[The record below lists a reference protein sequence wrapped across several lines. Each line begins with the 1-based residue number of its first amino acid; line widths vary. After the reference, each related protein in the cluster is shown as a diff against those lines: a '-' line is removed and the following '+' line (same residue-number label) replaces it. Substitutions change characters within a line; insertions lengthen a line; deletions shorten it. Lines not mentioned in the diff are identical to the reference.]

1 VDPKSAQPNP
11 DIRHNSIAYA
21 VDYAS
26 FNLGMT
32 FVNISSVFPALV
44 GQLTDSAPIIGLI
57 GTVWRGCW
65 LLPQLPVGQWI
76 NRQPRKK
83 RFMML
88 SASIGRIPFWIVAA
102 ALWLGL
108 AKNPTVLLILLF
120 SAFGILAAGDGL
132 ATLAWFDIMAR
143 ALPAKVRSRV
153 ISLAQLFGGILG
165 VGTGLLVSLILSSSK
180 LPFPTN
186 YGLLFTLA
194 SLFIGVS
201 TVALSRIR
209 EPEPSFQKSTAGAH
223 HQTNLWALVR
233 GDRHLVYFIVC
244 RILVGLAELSLPF
257 YVGHAQDTLHLPT
270 GIIGA
275 FVIAQTLGGVAA
287 SALLGVAGAH
297 RGPRYVIRVGSAIS
311 ALGPIFALAAHLS
324 GASWLGKAYPFVFIT
339 LGVANNVRFIGFFNY
354 LLEIAPEEIRPT
366 YVGLSNTIL
375 GLLTLAPT
383 MGGWLLE
390 STSYSTLFGATAIF
404 ALVGFTL
411 TLGLKLPADI
421 RRSLTNKDSR
431 SFGRA
436 RQIED

>member
-1 VDPKSAQPNP
+1 MDPEHTQSDT

-44 GQLTDSAPIIGLI
+44 GQLTDSAPIIGLV
-57 GTVWRGCW
+57 GTVWRGSW

-83 RFMML
+83 PFMML
-88 SASIGRIPFWIVAA
+88 SASLSRIPLWIVAA
-102 ALWLGL
+102 ALWIGL

-120 SAFGILAAGDGL
+120 SALGIFAAGDGL

-143 ALPAKVRSRV
+143 ALPAKVRGRV
-153 ISLAQLFGGILG
+153 ISLAQMIGGILG
-165 VGTGLLVSLILSSSK
+165 IGTGLLVGLILGSPK
-180 LPFPTN
+180 LSFPAN

-201 TVALSRIR
+201 TLALSAIK
-209 EPEPSFQKSTAGAH
+209 EPAAPSQQSKTDASHGTK
-223 HQTNLWALVR
+223 LWALIR

-244 RILVGLAELSLPF
+244 RILVGLAELSIPF
-257 YVGHAQDTLHLPT
+257 YVGHAQDALHLSA

-275 FVIAQTLGGVAA
+275 FVVAQTLGGVGA

-311 ALGPIFALAAHLS
+311 ALGPIFALAAHLT
-324 GASWLGKAYPFVFIT
+324 GAVWLGKAYPIVFIT

-354 LLEIAPEEIRPT
+354 LLEISPEEVRPT

-383 MGGWLLE
+383 IGGWLLE
-390 STSYSTLFGATAIF
+390 ATSYSVLFGASAIF
-404 ALVGFTL
+404 ALAGFFL
-411 TLGLKLPADI
+411 TMGLKLPADI
-421 RRSLTNKDSR
+421 RTSLNTE
-431 SFGRA
+431 RA
-436 RQIED
+436 IHS